1 MLTLKQIKSDVQFN
15 QELAGLI
22 DVLKGIA
29 SSQFRF
35 LQAKRE
41 YFLRFNRSIKDIFET
56 VSTLKC
62 GHPFLKQAGL
72 EPEIKTGI
80 VMITSDEGFLGELNS
95 RVINAGLAQRKPQ
108 DELIILGQRGAH
120 TLEELKESFLY
131 FQGIP
136 EEIEHEQAQ
145 GLRDYLIQQYLK
157 KKFDKV
163 LIIYP
168 KFISFAFQEVRV
180 QQLLPYL
187 AEEGEEEELKL
198 APQTFISSKFE
209 VLIEPS
215 VDRVIDFLVR
225 LWMAQKIF
233 DIFWES
239 KLSELASRVVHLE
252 GSSQVVE
259 ELNKKLQFTYFR
271 IIHRISDKNIR
282 EIFAS
287 RVIK

>member
-1 MLTLKQIKSDVQFN
+1 MLSLKQVRSDVQFN
-15 QELAGLI
+15 QELSGLI

-29 SSQFRF
+29 SSQFRY

-41 YFLRFNRSIKDIFET
+41 HSLRLSRSIQDIFET
-56 VSTLKC
+56 VSKAKSS
-62 GHPFLKQAGL
+62 HPFLKELAAGQ
-72 EPEIKTGI
+72 ETRAAI

-95 RVINAGLAQRKPQ
+95 RVINAGLARRKQ
-108 DELIILGQRGAH
+108 KDELIIIGQRGAH
-120 TLEELKESFLY
+120 ALEELRESFLY

-136 EEIEHEQAQ
+136 EEIEHEQAES
-145 GLRDYLIQQYLK
+145 LRDYLIQQYLK
-157 KKFDKV
+157 KKFDRV

-168 KFISFAFQEVRV
+168 KFVSFAFQELKVE
-180 QQLLPYL
+180 QMLPYVPPEEVKQP
-187 AEEGEEEELKL
+187 AEPPALLVPK
-198 APQTFISSKFE
+198 SE

-215 VDRVIDFLVR
+215 MERVVEILVR
-225 LWMAQKIF
+225 IWMAQKIY

-259 ELNKKLQFTYFR
+259 ELNKKLRFSYFR
-271 IIHRISDKNIR
+271 IIHQISDKNIR

-287 RVIK
+287 RLIE